1 MYKSCIEKT
10 PERKKIRSEASD
22 HSASLAPPCGG
33 EKAESV
39 KSRVQCGSRKASAG
53 SVVRHQA
60 RVNFRGVL
68 SLTGQGQP
76 QHPCHAPH

>member
-1 MYKSCIEKT
+1 MYKSCIEQM

-22 HSASLAPPCGG
+22 HSASLFPPCGG

-39 KSRVQCGSRKASAG
+39 KLRVQCGSRKASAG

-60 RVNFRGVL
+60 RVFRGVL
-68 SLTGQGQP
+68 SLIGQGQP
-76 QHPCHAPH
+76 QHPCHAPR